1 VKYESKNL
9 FTMTIALNKLLIMK
23 NWAYWHHLKVFVLA
37 MLFLKQY
44 DTSNEKVSSGLQSMN
59 INSHDFQFKLV

>member
-1 VKYESKNL
+1 
-9 FTMTIALNKLLIMK
+9 LLIVK
-23 NWAYWHHLKVFVLA
+23 NWAYWHHLKVFILA

-44 DTSNEKVSSGLQSMN
+44 DTSNEKVSSGLQFMN